1 MVVQTSFCSTWSET
15 QRQIF
20 SRHSSCFPGT
30 ILEVPEILD
39 FAKLGCYLDY
49 DLFGIETSNYQQRVD
64 TDMPSDAERLD
75 RIKALV
81 DAGFGDK
88 VTVGQDIHTKHR
100 LVGYLSQVM
109 GKHAFCI

>member
-1 MVVQTSFCSTWSET
+1 MVF
-15 QRQIF
+15 
-20 SRHSSCFPGT
+20 HFPGT
-30 ILEVPEILD
+30 ILEIPEILE

-75 RIKALV
+75 RIRALV
-81 DAGFGDK
+81 DGGFGDK

-100 LVGYLSQVM
+100 LVG
-109 GKHAFCI
+109 